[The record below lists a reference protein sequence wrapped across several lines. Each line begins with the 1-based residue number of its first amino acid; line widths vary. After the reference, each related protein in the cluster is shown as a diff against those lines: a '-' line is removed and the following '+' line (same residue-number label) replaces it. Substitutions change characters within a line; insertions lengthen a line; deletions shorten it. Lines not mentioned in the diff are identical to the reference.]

1 MNWQKKEIGRE
12 LVNGIKKKYGCDSLT
27 AAILVRRGIIDGK
40 DILFC
45 LEDDMRYLYSPFLF
59 KNMEDAV
66 DRILD
71 AKEEGEKVLIF
82 GDRDV
87 DGITSTTLLYEALK
101 EWGIDSSWQIPTGD
115 DTYGLSVDAVEKH
128 AANGG
133 TLIITVDCGISN
145 FKEIEAANKFGIDVI
160 IVDHHK
166 PQEKLP
172 DAAVIINSRVDACG
186 YPHGHLTGCSTAWK
200 LITAVRFGMQSF
212 YKQPICFLNV
222 VPANDAYTIEAVKLI
237 NMVQAGKITET
248 VVPGMLSFSETRLG
262 SFLSGQ
268 QIFVWDAP
276 LQKNQLKKIFGNGVE
291 FNFFDFKNEVAKQFP
306 KMAEMSLLRLKEFS
320 TIGKYSQ
327 EAPDELET
335 FINIFIT
342 FIQQKNN
349 FYGSRVSSEIQLV
362 ALSTLADLM
371 DLTGENRI
379 IVRNGLKEMNKSPRL
394 GLSDLLA
401 SQKLLGTPIGTESIA
416 WNISPLINAAGRMGR
431 PETAIELLLA
441 QTPQERT
448 QKVREILKMNE
459 ERKQLGTEGWE
470 TAIPIAR
477 ESLSEYNEKLV
488 VAVSDKFHRGIT
500 GILSGRLAEY
510 FNVPAIAVCLMP
522 DGTAVA
528 SMRSACGI
536 HLLDILE
543 PYSEFFLDYGGH
555 DFAAGFG
562 IEQKKLPQ
570 FLEELKKFCRVMQF
584 DADGEEETINID
596 AELPYEYLTPD
607 ILKVIDKF
615 EPYGSGF
622 PQLTF
627 CAKKLK
633 LISAIVIGKTEPL
646 HLRLTL
652 DCGKYKWNALYWKAE
667 TKLNSEFKVGDYVDA
682 VFHISRN
689 IFNGTVTPQMTIRDL
704 KLSSQ
709 EK

>member
-12 LVNGIKKKYGCDSLT
+12 LVNGIIKKYACDSLT
-27 AAILVRRGIIDGK
+27 AAILVRRGIIEGK
-40 DILFC
+40 DILFY

-101 EWGIDSSWQIPTGD
+101 EWGMEVSWQIPTGD
-115 DTYGLSVDAVEKH
+115 ESYGLSVEAVEKH
-128 AANGG
+128 AANDG

-145 FKEIEAANKFGIDVI
+145 FKEIEAANKLGVDVI
-160 IVDHHK
+160 VVDHHQ

-172 DAAVIINSRVDACG
+172 EAAVIINARVEGSG
-186 YPHGHLTGCSTAWK
+186 YPHGNLSGCATAWK
-200 LITAVRFGMQSF
+200 LITAVRFGMQPF
-212 YKQPICFLNV
+212 YKQQICFLNV
-222 VPANDAYTIEAVKLI
+222 VPVNEAYTIECIKLV
-237 NMVQAGKITET
+237 NTVQTDKITET
-248 VVPGMLSFSETRLG
+248 VIPGMLSFSETRLG

-276 LQKNQLKKIFGNGVE
+276 LQKNQLKKIFGNGIE
-291 FNFFDFKNEVAKQFP
+291 FNFFDFRTEAAKQFP
-306 KMAEMSLLRLKEFS
+306 QTAELSLLRLKEFS
-320 TIGKYSQ
+320 TIGKYS
-327 EAPDELET
+327 DEPQTEMDA

-342 FIQQKNN
+342 VLQHKNN
-349 FYGSRVSSEIQLV
+349 FYGSRSSSEIQLV

-371 DLTGENRI
+371 ELTGENRI
-379 IVRNGLKEMNKSPRL
+379 IVRQGLKEMNKAPRF
-394 GLSDLLA
+394 GLSDLFA
-401 SQKLLGTPIGTESIA
+401 SQKLLGAPIGTEGIA
-416 WNISPLINAAGRMGR
+416 WNISPLVNATGRMGR
-431 PETAIELLLA
+431 PETAIELFLA

-448 QKVREILKMNE
+448 QKIQDILKMNE
-459 ERKQLGTEGWE
+459 ERKNLVASAWE
-470 TAIPIAR
+470 QALPIAR
-477 ESLSEYNEKLV
+477 ESLKDYNEKLA
-488 VAVSDKFHRGIT
+488 VAVSDKFYRGIT
-500 GILSGRLAEY
+500 GILSGKLAEY
-510 FNVPAIAVCLMP
+510 FNVPAIAMCLMP
-522 DGTAVA
+522 DGSAVA
-528 SMRSACGI
+528 SMRSARGI

-570 FLEELKKFCRVMQF
+570 FLEALKKFSCAMQF
-584 DADGEEETINID
+584 ENEGEEESINID
-596 AELPYEYLTPD
+596 AELPHEYLTPD
-607 ILKVIDKF
+607 ILKLIDKF

-627 CAKKLK
+627 SAKKLK
-633 LISAIVIGKTEPL
+633 LINAVVIGKTEPL

-652 DCGKYKWNALYWKAE
+652 DCGRYKWTALYWKAE
-667 TKLNSEFKVGDYVDA
+667 PKLNKEFKTGDYVDA
-682 VFHISRN
+682 VFRISRN
-689 IFNGTVTPQMTIRDL
+689 VFNGAVTPQITLIDL
-704 KLSSQ
+704 KQSG
-709 EK
+709 